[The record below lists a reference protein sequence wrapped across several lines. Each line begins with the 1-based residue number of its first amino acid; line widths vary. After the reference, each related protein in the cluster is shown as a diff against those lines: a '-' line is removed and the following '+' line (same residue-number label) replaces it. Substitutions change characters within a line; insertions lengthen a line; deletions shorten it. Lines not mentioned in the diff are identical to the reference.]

1 MDSIWIKIYLG
12 TIVISIVGHILLG
25 FIIKQHFRK
34 IRLEDELKVFQERFK
49 KEEGIWKRWSKYII
63 FFIPILN
70 VLIVIIEWAKKNDSI
85 YKIRKQFDG
94 SPPLAEKK
102 IGDSD

>member
-12 TIVISIVGHILLG
+12 TIFISIIGHILLG
-25 FIIKQHFRK
+25 VMIKHHFRK
-34 IRLEDELKVFQERFK
+34 IRLEDELKAFQERFK

-70 VLIVIIEWAKKNDSI
+70 ILIVIMEWIQKNNSV
-85 YKIRKQFDG
+85 YKIQKQIG
-94 SPPLAEKK
+94 GLHPQAEKK

>member
-12 TIVISIVGHILLG
+12 TIVISIVCHILLG
-25 FIIKQHFRK
+25 VMIKQHFRK

-70 VLIVIIEWAKKNDSI
+70 VLIVIIEWIHKNDSI
-85 YKIRKQFDG
+85 YKIRKQVSG
-94 SPPLAEKK
+94 
-102 IGDSD
+102 